1 MTTAQTPPPD
11 RRNSAGFGCLVFVV
25 FNLLL
30 LAASASAA
38 ATPFGGLLRNMAF
51 LGNLA
56 IPVVALVKGWGRFA
70 AGWAIAIGVVIVGL
84 AGLCFYA
91 LGNMH

>member
-1 MTTAQTPPPD
+1 MSAPQTPPPD
-11 RRNSAGFGCLVFVV
+11 RRNTAAVGCLVFVG
-25 FNLLL
+25 FNVIAFAA
-30 LAASASAA
+30 AASAVR
-38 ATPFGGLLRNMAF
+38 TPFAGLLRSMLL
-51 LGNLA
+51 LGNLV

-91 LGNMH
+91 LGSMH

>member
-1 MTTAQTPPPD
+1 MTAPLTPPPD
-11 RRNSAGFGCLVFVV
+11 RRNSAAFGCLVFVLFNAV
-25 FNLLL
+25 FIT
-30 LAASASAA
+30 ASASAVR
-38 ATPFGGLLRNMAF
+38 TPFGGLLRTVLA

-91 LGNMH
+91 LGNIH

>member
-1 MTTAQTPPPD
+1 MTTPLTPPPD
-11 RRNSAGFGCLVFVV
+11 RRNSAAFGALVFVG
-25 FNLLL
+25 FN
-30 LAASASAA
+30 AVVVVIGAGTAGTRS
-38 ATPFGGLLRNMAF
+38 GELLRSVLF

-70 AGWAIAIGVVIVGL
+70 AGWAMAIGVVIVGL

-91 LGNMH
+91 IGNMH

>member
-1 MTTAQTPPPD
+1 MTAPQTPPPD
-11 RRNSAGFGCLVFVV
+11 RRNSAGFGCLVFVG
-25 FNLLL
+25 FNAVALAA
-30 LAASASAA
+30 AASAVR
-38 ATPFGGLLRNMAF
+38 TPFAGLLRSMLF

>member
-1 MTTAQTPPPD
+1 MTTPLTPPPD
-11 RRNSAGFGCLVFVV
+11 RRNSAAFGCLVFVLFNVV
-25 FNLLL
+25 FIT
-30 LAASASAA
+30 ASASAVH
-38 ATPFGGLLRNMAF
+38 TPFGGLLRTVLG

-70 AGWAIAIGVVIVGL
+70 AGWAISIGVVIVGL

-91 LGNMH
+91 LSVH

>member
-1 MTTAQTPPPD
+1 MSVPQTLPPD
-11 RRNSAGFGCLVFVV
+11 RRNTAAVGCLVFVG
-25 FNLLL
+25 FNVIAFTA
-30 LAASASAA
+30 AASAVR
-38 ATPFGGLLRNMAF
+38 TPFAGLLRSMLL
-51 LGNLA
+51 LGNLV

-91 LGNMH
+91 LGSMH

>member
-1 MTTAQTPPPD
+1 MTAPQTPPPD
-11 RRNSAGFGCLVFVV
+11 RRNSAGFGCLIFVLFNVV
-25 FNLLL
+25 FI
-30 LAASASAA
+30 AASASAA
-38 ATPFGGLLRNMAF
+38 GTPLAGLPRTLWG

-91 LGNMH
+91 LGNIH

>member
-1 MTTAQTPPPD
+1 MTAPQNPPPD
-11 RRNSAGFGCLVFVV
+11 RRNSAAFGCLVFVV
-25 FNLLL
+25 ANVVL
-30 LAASASAA
+30 LAAAASAA
-38 ATPFGGLLRNMAF
+38 GTPFGGLMRNVLF

-56 IPVVALVKGWGRFA
+56 IPVVALVKGRGRFA
-70 AGWAIAIGVVIVGL
+70 AGWAMGIGIVVVAA